1 MFYQRLG
8 VKANTKGM
16 GMDAFAKR
24 LQSLST
30 MKNNSS
36 KLVRDKLI
44 QTRFKKLLGE
54 IQMVKINKYGL
65 CQLNDKV
72 YYFENGLVSLPHGHP
87 ALKDVIEQRQN
98 KSIDELFSD
107 KVEEESLK
115 LEDIAL
121 SKIKTLRYYSTII
134 DHILPEGISV
144 RKKILSD

>member
-1 MFYQRLG
+1 M
-8 VKANTKGM
+8 
-16 GMDAFAKR
+16 
-24 LQSLST
+24 
-30 MKNNSS
+30 
-36 KLVRDKLI
+36 RDKLI

-65 CQLNDKV
+65 CRLNDKV

-115 LEDIAL
+115 LEDYSVVKNKNFEIMFIQL
-121 SKIKTLRYYSTII
+121 LLTTYY
-134 DHILPEGISV
+134 LKV
-144 RKKILSD
+144 